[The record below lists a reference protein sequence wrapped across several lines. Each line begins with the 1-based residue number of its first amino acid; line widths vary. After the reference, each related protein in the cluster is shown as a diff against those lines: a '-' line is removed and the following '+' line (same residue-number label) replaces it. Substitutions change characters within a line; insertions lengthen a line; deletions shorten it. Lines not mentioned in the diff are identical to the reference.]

1 MALKKAPK
9 NNHLKVRPG
18 KKPGKKPGEKPGKAP
33 GRGRQPA
40 TRTPAATL
48 ARYHHGDLHSALLA
62 AAERVLERDGLQGLT
77 LRAAAREAG
86 VSHAAPAHH
95 FGDLT
100 GLLSE
105 LAAVGFRKFND
116 TIAKARAAD
125 PLPQAAFDSTG
136 EAYVRFA
143 LAHPG
148 LFQLMFR
155 GERLDMQRPAL
166 QEALTASF
174 RNFAGAVGAMRH
186 ESVNTTALSLPQA
199 ADMVRAWSM
208 VHGFALLAQHGRL
221 NPILGRLP
229 PGTDVIALLRAV
241 LVSKTPFPHV

>member
-1 MALKKAPK
+1 MRKADAKARSRPALRKAA
-9 NNHLKVRPG
+9 
-18 KKPGKKPGEKPGKAP
+18 AP
-33 GRGRQPA
+33 A
-40 TRTPAATL
+40 DV
-48 ARYHHGDLHSALLA
+48 RYHHGDLHSALLA

-86 VSHAAPAHH
+86 VSHAAPSHH

-105 LAAVGFRKFND
+105 LAAVGYRKFNE
-116 TIAKARAAD
+116 ALGKARAAS
-125 PLPQAAFDSTG
+125 PAPEAAFDLTG

-186 ESVNTTALSLPQA
+186 ESVDTAALSMPQA

-221 NPILGRLP
+221 NHILGRLP
-229 PGTDVIALLRAV
+229 PGTDVIGLLRAV

>member
-1 MALKKAPK
+1 MK
-9 NNHLKVRPG
+9 NSDLT
-18 KKPGKKPGEKPGKAP
+18 EKP
-33 GRGRQPA
+33 R
-40 TRTPAATL
+40 RTSAAERARPAARK
-48 ARYHHGDLHSALLA
+48 AKGKEKARAAVDGRYHHGDLHSALLA
-62 AAERVLERDGLQGLT
+62 AAERVLERDGVQGLT

-86 VSHAAPAHH
+86 VSHAAPSHH

-116 TIAKARAAD
+116 AISKARAAD

-186 ESVNTTALSLPQA
+186 ESVDTTALSLPQA

-229 PGTDVIALLRAV
+229 HGTDVIVLLRAV
-241 LVSKTPFPHV
+241 LMSKTPFPHV

>member
-1 MALKKAPK
+1 MALKKRNKSNLLTAK
-9 NNHLKVRPG
+9 
-18 KKPGKKPGEKPGKAP
+18 
-33 GRGRQPA
+33 A
-40 TRTPAATL
+40 TRAPARGQSRPVLKKAET
-48 ARYHHGDLHSALLA
+48 AVAAPYHHGDLHSALLA

-77 LRAAAREAG
+77 LRAAAREAE
-86 VSHAAPAHH
+86 VSHAAPSHH

-116 TIAKARAAD
+116 AISKARAAD

-186 ESVNTTALSLPQA
+186 ESVDATALSLPQA

-221 NPILGRLP
+221 DPILGRLP